1 MKPVSGSDGQEQN
14 WNKLLKTFISKCD
27 GYNRLYSAL
36 KSDSASSNCLI
47 WDKSGLVLEDASA
60 VRKFITIFIQT
71 SLDCGTVV
79 QKELAS
85 ILKLCL
91 HSFDIEGL
99 WRKGRNLGDMTIED
113 AAQYL
118 FHVVNPSPW
127 EVYTAHKIVHISHP
141 FFKVLDSGK
150 FESRPYLPNNSV
162 HEAIASISK
171 LDSDEVELLA
181 AREGISERDDAS
193 QCSTESTH
201 ISGNNDSGTSE
212 QQTQPRT
219 EPKVQECKYA
229 LLKRIGEG
237 VFGEVYLS
245 KIKDSP
251 DTKQFALKKLAKRHP
266 KFRRASVFREVHAG
280 QLLSHEGVIRF
291 EETFETASS
300 VYLVMEYFAG
310 CDLYTTLE
318 DRSYQPFAEQT
329 AKDIFKQLVRAVIHC
344 HQRGIVH
351 RDIKLENILMDKY
364 GHTKLIDFGLCDF
377 VLDVGNTTRL
387 CVDSV
392 GSPAYISP
400 EVLDGKPYSGF
411 KADVWSSGV
420 VLYALLFGCFPFSP
434 GQYKRMVNGESLVL
448 QFPESTVSK
457 CAKNLL
463 SSMLTLNPDNRFSL
477 EEVQNHDWMCDSI
490 VTEMNDDESS
500 EGFWY
505 F

>member
-1 MKPVSGSDGQEQN
+1 MKPVHARDGQEQN
-14 WNKLLKTFISKCD
+14 WNKLLKTLVSNCG
-27 GYNRLYSAL
+27 GYNRITSAL
-36 KSDSASSNCLI
+36 NSDSTSPNCLI
-47 WDKSGLVLEDASA
+47 WDKSGPVLEDASA
-60 VRKFITIFIQT
+60 VRKFITTFIQT
-71 SLDCGTVV
+71 SLDCGAVV

-85 ILKLCL
+85 IIKLSL

-99 WRKGRNLGDMTIED
+99 WRKGRNLGDMTIEE

-127 EVYTAHKIVHISHP
+127 EVYTAHKIVHLSHP

-150 FESRPYLPNNSV
+150 FESRPHLPNSAPDV
-162 HEAIASISK
+162 IASISK
-171 LDSDEVELLA
+171 LDSDEAELLVP
-181 AREGISERDDAS
+181 RGGVLERDEVGNIG
-193 QCSTESTH
+193 TESTQ
-201 ISGNNDSGTSE
+201 ICGNMPSCPSE
-212 QQTQPRT
+212 QRAQPQT

-251 DTKQFALKKLAKRHP
+251 DSKQFALKKLAKGHA
-266 KFRRASVFREVHAG
+266 KFRRTAVFREVHAG
-280 QLLSHEGVIRF
+280 KLLNHEGVIRI

-310 CDLYTTLE
+310 RDLYTSLE
-318 DRSYQPFAEQT
+318 DRSYQPYSEQT
-329 AKDIFKQLVRAVIHC
+329 AKEIFKQLTSAVTHC
-344 HQRGIVH
+344 HQLGIVH

-364 GHTKLIDFGLCDF
+364 GRIKLIDFGLCDF
-377 VLDVGNTTRL
+377 VLDVGNTRRL

-400 EVLDGKPYSGF
+400 EVLVGKPYDGF

-434 GQYKRMVNGESLVL
+434 AQYKLMVNGESLVL

-463 SSMLTLNPDNRFSL
+463 SSMLTLKPDNRFSL

-490 VTEMNDDESS
+490 VTKMNNDEAS

-505 F
+505 Y

>member
-1 MKPVSGSDGQEQN
+1 MKPVPAQDGQEQN
-14 WNKLLKTFISKCD
+14 WHTLLKTLISNCG
-27 GYNRLYSAL
+27 GYNRIVSAL
-36 KSDSASSNCLI
+36 NSDSMSSNCLI
-47 WDKSGLVLEDASA
+47 WDKSGPILEDASA
-60 VRKFITIFIQT
+60 VRRFTTTFIQT
-71 SLDCGTVV
+71 SLDCGVVV
-79 QKELAS
+79 QKELVS
-85 ILKLCL
+85 VIKLSL

-99 WRKGRNLGDMTIED
+99 WRKGRNLGDMTIEE

-141 FFKVLDSGK
+141 LFKVLDSGK
-150 FESRPYLPNNSV
+150 FESRPHLPKSAPDV
-162 HEAIASISK
+162 IASISK
-171 LDSDEVELLA
+171 LDKDEAELLA
-181 AREGISERDDAS
+181 SRDRTLNQQETS
-193 QCSTESTH
+193 NSNTEPSPRVCGESSTVK
-201 ISGNNDSGTSE
+201 NE
-212 QQTQPRT
+212 QQTQKQT

-245 KIKDSP
+245 KVKDSP
-251 DTKQFALKKLAKRHP
+251 DMKHFALKKLVKNHP
-266 KFRRASVFREVHAG
+266 KFRRTSVLREVHAG
-280 QLLSHEGVIRF
+280 KMLDHEGVIRF

-310 CDLYTTLE
+310 RDLYTTLE
-318 DRSYQPFAEQT
+318 DRSYQPYSEQT
-329 AKDIFKQLVRAVIHC
+329 AKEIFKQLVGAVTHC

-364 GHTKLIDFGLCDF
+364 GRTKLIDFGLCDF
-377 VLDVGNTTRL
+377 VLDVGNATRL

-400 EVLDGKPYSGF
+400 EVLVGKPYDGF

-434 GQYKRMVNGESLVL
+434 AQYKLMVNGESLAL

-463 SSMLTLNPDNRFSL
+463 SSMLAMKPENRFCL

-490 VTEMNDDESS
+490 VTEMNDDDSP

-505 F
+505 Y